1 MTAMPPQQQ
10 QQQQTRQLQSQGPA
24 ANPLPP
30 TGLQQQA
37 ASIQQQTQRAQ
48 LGAGGATGGANPT
61 QGASPAGLQ
70 PPSQGYGSTSLTQLA
85 RKLASSYG
93 LELGR
98 QDLVDASGNFMQTP
112 DQLAQA
118 SGGRETQGSAAA
130 KFNLI
135 GDAIQRQQ
143 QEQQMHK
150 SESALQAGLGLVQSR
165 GRGSLAA
172 MQSGFY
178 QSLSNLYQQQQYQ
191 AADFS
196 YFIQAEQ
203 LQIAQDMQRK
213 QLKAQKRGGIGGAL
227 GGIAGAIFGGPG
239 GAMAGSAIGEQIGSS
254 WF

>member
-1 MTAMPPQQQ
+1 MTAMPPP
-10 QQQQTRQLQSQGPA
+10 QQQQTRQVQGQGPA

-48 LGAGGATGGANPT
+48 MGGGQMGMANPA
-61 QGASPAGLQ
+61 QGTAPAGLQ
-70 PPSQGYGSTSLTQLA
+70 PPSPGYGATSLTQLA
-85 RKLASSYG
+85 RKLATSYG
-93 LELGR
+93 LQLGR
-98 QDLVDASGNFMQTP
+98 EDLVDASGNFMQTP
-112 DQLAQA
+112 EQLAQM
-118 SGGRETQGSAAA
+118 SGGRETKGSAAA

-150 SESALQAGLGLVQSR
+150 SEAALQAGLGLVQSR
-165 GRGSLAA
+165 GRGSLAV
-172 MQSGFY
+172 MQSGYY
-178 QSLSNLYQQQQYQ
+178 QQLASLYQQQQYQ

-203 LQIAQDMQRK
+203 FERQQDMLRRQEK
-213 QLKAQKRGGIGGAL
+213 LQKKRGIGGMI
-227 GGIAGAIFGGPG
+227 GGIAGTIFGGPG
-239 GAMAGSAIGEQIGSS
+239 GGAIGSAVGEQVGS